1 MPSSS
6 IRVTVTCKEDLY
18 ESICAKAAEEGRS
31 VSNLFIHAASLY
43 ISPTSGSSK
52 SASKVRQGAVKKHQ
66 PDAHVM
72 PDEYD
77 LSDIDL
83 D

>member
-1 MPSSS
+1 MPSGS

-18 ESICAKAAEEGRS
+18 ESVCAKAAEEGRS

-43 ISPTSGSSK
+43 ISPPSGSRK
-52 SASKVRQGAVKKHQ
+52 SASKVRQSAVTKHQ
-66 PDAHVM
+66 PDADVM
-72 PDEYD
+72 EDEYD
-77 LSDIDL
+77 LADIDL

>member
-6 IRVTVTCKEDLY
+6 IRVTVTCKADLY

-43 ISPTSGSSK
+43 ISPPAGSSK

-66 PDAHVM
+66 PDVE
-72 PDEYD
+72 PEVDD
-77 LSDIDL
+77 LDISDIDL